1 MTSMNI
7 VYAGFQCFHCD
18 FATSIRSITKL
29 GNVIRGLNLNKNPS
43 AQIKI
48 ETSQNFFSAKTESL
62 IKVSVWKITGNV
74 SIFLS

>member
-1 MTSMNI
+1 MNI

-29 GNVIRGLNLNKNPS
+29 GNVIRGLNFNRNPS

-48 ETSQNFFSAKTESL
+48 ETSQNFFSAKN
-62 IKVSVWKITGNV
+62 IKVSVWKITRTV